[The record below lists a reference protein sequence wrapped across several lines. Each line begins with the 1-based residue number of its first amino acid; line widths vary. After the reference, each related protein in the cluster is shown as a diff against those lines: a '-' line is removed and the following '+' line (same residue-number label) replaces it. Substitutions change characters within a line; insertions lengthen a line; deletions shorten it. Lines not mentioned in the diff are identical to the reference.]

1 MRNLARRRPAA
12 GRTGGPAGSVFILSL
27 MSMLVLTVLGMG
39 VLTVSS
45 TEDLN
50 ARRERAAVLAFFA
63 AEGGVHEAVARMNLN
78 PAGAADDETEVKA
91 GTGPGPDSVRDPRL
105 LQGAAPEP
113 DPANFSDSSAN
124 LWRFWNYDPAWRYSG
139 TSAGGEGNYPGAT
152 AAQAANLDV
161 AGREFTH
168 QSASLRSLPAGS
180 SYGVRVVPLVRNFAG
195 VWKFADERGNPAPT
209 QYYYYKVSGAG
220 THAGQT
226 ATALVVTRKF
236 FFGVNVP
243 GALTAGGAV
252 QIGGNASVTLGD
264 PGDANPTGVAVQS
277 AGTVNVSGSG
287 TLTGAEVE
295 HAAFPGFES
304 IFGTT
309 PADVKAMATVTATYT
324 ASQTTLGSSEP
335 PSGTAG
341 QVIWLTAKDGTLKRD
356 ITMNSGFRLGSPSEP
371 VILVVDGNLTLNSVT
386 IYGVIYVTGA
396 FRNQGGSQVKGAI
409 LVEGTAE
416 TDILGTGSGEGTKIA
431 YSAQVLRNVN
441 RNQNMFPFRIVQGSW
456 RMRRG

>member
-1 MRNLARRRPAA
+1 MRSLAQARRLAPR
-12 GRTGGPAGSVFILSL
+12 RGGPAGSVFILSL

-39 VLTVSS
+39 VLSLSS

-78 PAGAADDETEVKA
+78 PTGAADDETEVKA
-91 GTGPGPDSVRDPRL
+91 GNGAGPDSVRDPRMV
-105 LQGAAPEP
+105 QGAVPEANP
-113 DPANFSDSSAN
+113 DNFSDSTAN
-124 LWRFWNYDPAWRYSG
+124 VWRFWNYDPAWRYSG
-139 TSAGGEGNYPGAT
+139 TSAGGEGNYPGAS
-152 AAQAANLDV
+152 AAQAANLDA
-161 AGREFTH
+161 AGRTFTY
-168 QSASLRSLPAGS
+168 QSASARSLPPGS
-180 SYGVRVVPLVRNFAG
+180 GYAVHVVPVVRNFAG
-195 VWKFADERGNPAPT
+195 VWKFADERGNPAPN
-209 QYYYYKVSGAG
+209 QYFYYKLSGAG
-220 THAGQT
+220 THGAQT
-226 ATALVVTRKF
+226 ATALVMTRKF

-264 PGDANPTGVAVQS
+264 PGDTNPTGVAVQS
-277 AGTVNVSGSG
+277 AGAVNVSGSG
-287 TLTGAEVE
+287 TLTGAEIE
-295 HAAFPGFES
+295 NAAFPGFQS

-324 ASQTTLGSSEP
+324 SSQTTLGSSEA
-335 PSGTAG
+335 PSGTVG
-341 QVIWLTAKDGTLKRD
+341 QVLWLTAKDGSLKRD

-416 TDILGTGSGEGTKIA
+416 TDILGTGSGDGTKIA